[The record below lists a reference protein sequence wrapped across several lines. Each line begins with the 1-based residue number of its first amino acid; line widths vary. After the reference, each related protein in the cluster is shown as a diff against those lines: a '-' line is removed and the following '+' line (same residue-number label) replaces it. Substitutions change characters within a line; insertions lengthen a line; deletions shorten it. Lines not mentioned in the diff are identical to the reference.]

1 MNSIWA
7 VARNTIKQA
16 VRVKIAVVFII
27 LLVVLLPFMGVSMT
41 GDGTIKGRIQ
51 TFVSYGLSLTSLLL
65 CLFTIVISIYTLSHD
80 IKYRQM
86 YTVLTKPIQRF
97 QLVIGKLLGV
107 VILDVIL
114 LVLFAVVIYA
124 IAVSTPVF
132 LKADQEQLA
141 RLGNEFFTARVSLT
155 PDEADV
161 THKAIEAYQKLEEA
175 GTLPEKM
182 SYEDIIDEL
191 AYQKRLEKRAA
202 VPGQEL
208 IWQFEN
214 VKPFDPNE
222 TLFIKFKY
230 NVSVNPLD
238 LQVVGKWIIG
248 DDRQLEYGQVL
259 ETPIYTFDQK
269 NLVRTFHEIAV
280 PADAVAD
287 DGYLAVGFYNSPVN
301 KTVVIFPFDNGLQV
315 LYRAGSFTPNFIR
328 AIGLIMFRLIF
339 LACLGM
345 FTATF
350 LSFPVAILFCLMVFL
365 TGTISQFCLES
376 FDYLSLDISNI
387 YRYTLRPLVQLL
399 PQFDKFNPVQF
410 LVPAQL
416 LSWLLLAKVF
426 LIMVCLKAMLL
437 LLGALFIFS
446 RKEIAKVTI

>member
-27 LLVVLLPFMGVSMT
+27 LLVVLLPFMGIEMT

-114 LVLFAVVIYA
+114 LVLFAVVIYS
-124 IAVSTPVF
+124 IAVLTPVF
-132 LKADQEQLA
+132 LKADQEQLD
-141 RLGNEFFTARVSLT
+141 RLDNEFFTARVSLT

-175 GTLPEKM
+175 GTLPEEM
-182 SYEDIIDEL
+182 SYEDIIDDL

-214 VKPFDPNE
+214 VKPLDPNE
-222 TLFIKFKY
+222 SLFIKFKY
-230 NVSVNPLD
+230 DVSVNPSD

-269 NLVRTFHEIAV
+269 NLIRTFHEISV

-287 DGYLAVGFYNSPVN
+287 DGYLAVGFYNSPKN

-328 AIGLIMFRLIF
+328 AIGFLMFRLIF

-345 FTATF
+345 FAATF

-376 FDYLSLDISNI
+376 FDYLSGDISNI

-399 PQFDKFNPVQF
+399 PQFDKFNPAKF

-416 LSWLLLAKVF
+416 LNWLLLAKVF